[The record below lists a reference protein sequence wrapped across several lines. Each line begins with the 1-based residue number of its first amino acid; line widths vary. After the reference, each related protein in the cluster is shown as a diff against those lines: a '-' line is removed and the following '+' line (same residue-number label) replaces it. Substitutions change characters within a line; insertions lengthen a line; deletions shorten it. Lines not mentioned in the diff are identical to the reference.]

1 MKVSYFLIIGLL
13 KNCTHQTEDFLG
25 IGMGWNA
32 KAENSEVDARIG
44 LGAYS

>member
-25 IGMGWNA
+25 MGWNA
-32 KAENSEVDARIG
+32 KAENIEVDARIG